1 MTRVAML
8 VIPPSPVNALLVNAL
23 HDNRL
28 PRLARIVLA
37 VMSHSLLS
45 SRSRT
50 WRLASIIAA
59 VAVAAAATRSGISAA
74 LGNPVEAPH
83 RAELVNVPFVR
94 NGSVAVSRAIDF
106 DSLSGRSGDLR
117 MRLLTLDD
125 VEAFP
130 SLVHQVG
137 ADVRNP
143 GIHTVTAPARESPF
157 AFVTLTP
164 WRRKIGSYVNG
175 YHVGLWPGELRTVSA
190 SYDSPEGFIEVTS
203 ENADTRV
210 STHFTLRDFITHDQA
225 HVWPKYVVLREEL
238 LDKLEL
244 VLDALES
251 FGIETR
257 HVVVLSGF
265 RTPQYNAQGGGEGMA
280 RSSRHQFGDAADII
294 IDADRDGR
302 MDDLNRD
309 GVVDFADAQVVDRAV
324 QLVEHRNPDL
334 VGGLGLYHEMGP
346 SGPFVHIDV
355 RGTRARWTNRARPGG
370 GRAVAAQSSGV
381 ASGAVRLSGT
391 CQADGAM
398 SVLCRGS
405 R

>member
-1 MTRVAML
+1 M
-8 VIPPSPVNALLVNAL
+8 PPSVPL
-23 HDNRL
+23 H
-28 PRLARIVLA
+28 
-37 VMSHSLLS
+37 
-45 SRSRT
+45 RSRL
-50 WRLASIIAA
+50 WRLASIVAA
-59 VAVAAAATRSGISAA
+59 TVVAAAATRSGISAA
-74 LGNPVEAPH
+74 LGKPVEAPR
-83 RAELVNVPFVR
+83 RAELVNVPVVR
-94 NGSVAVSRAIDF
+94 NGSVAASRAIDF

-117 MRLLTLDD
+117 MRLLTLEEI
-125 VEAFP
+125 EAFP
-130 SLVHQVG
+130 TLTRQIG
-137 ADVRNP
+137 PDIRAP
-143 GIHTVTAPARESPF
+143 GIHGVATPALASSF

-175 YHVGLWPGELRTVSA
+175 YHVGLWPGELRAVST
-190 SYDSPEGFIEVTS
+190 SYDNPAGFIEVTP

-210 STHFTLRDFITHDQA
+210 STHFTLRDFITHDQT

-251 FGIETR
+251 FGVATR

-265 RTPQYNAQGGGEGMA
+265 RTPQYNARGGGEGMA
-280 RSSRHQFGDAADII
+280 RSSRHQYGDAADLI
-294 IDADRDGR
+294 IDANRDGR

-309 GVVDFADAQVVDRAV
+309 GVVDFADAQVIDRAV

-355 RGTRARWTNRARPGG
+355 RGTRARWTNSVRR
-370 GRAVAAQSSGV
+370 GRGQAVAAQSSDV
-381 ASGAVRLSGT
+381 TTGAVRLSGT